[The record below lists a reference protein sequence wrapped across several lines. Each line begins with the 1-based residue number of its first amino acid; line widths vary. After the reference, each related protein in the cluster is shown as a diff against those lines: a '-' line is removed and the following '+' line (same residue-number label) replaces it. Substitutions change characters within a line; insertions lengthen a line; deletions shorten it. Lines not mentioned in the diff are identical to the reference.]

1 VIPEEYHSDRLLSKG
16 FFDEITVQDFPL
28 RGKAVYLH
36 IRRRRWLNQTT
47 GAVVFRD
54 WNMVAQG
61 TRMTTE
67 FASFLKAISGYTKP
81 ISCSR
86 LGDFYQVNGKQLE
99 EQYRDHLSDF
109 NEWEQLDHANDWILF
124 EENLGT
130 HLSLDET
137 ALSQGKLYTVICNIR
152 SI

>member
-1 VIPEEYHSDRLLSKG
+1 MGSAADKNLLDLILPQVILEYFLLTDFTSSTSEISLYLEEKNMIPEEYGSDKLISNG

-67 FASFLKAISGYTKP
+67 FASFLKAISGY
-81 ISCSR
+81 
-86 LGDFYQVNGKQLE
+86 Q
-99 EQYRDHLSDF
+99 
-109 NEWEQLDHANDWILF
+109 A
-124 EENLGT
+124 
-130 HLSLDET
+130 
-137 ALSQGKLYTVICNIR
+137 GKL
-152 SI
+152 

>member
-1 VIPEEYHSDRLLSKG
+1 MGTATGKNFFDLILPQGILDYFILTDFTSGTSEVNVYMEERNTVPDEYSNDKLTSKG

-47 GAVVFRD
+47 GSVVFRD

-67 FASFLKAISGYTKP
+67 FASFLKAISGY
-81 ISCSR
+81 
-86 LGDFYQVNGKQLE
+86 Q
-99 EQYRDHLSDF
+99 
-109 NEWEQLDHANDWILF
+109 A
-124 EENLGT
+124 
-130 HLSLDET
+130 
-137 ALSQGKLYTVICNIR
+137 GKL
-152 SI
+152 

>member
-1 VIPEEYHSDRLLSKG
+1 MGSAADKNFLDLILPQGILEYFLLTDFTSSTSEISLYLEEKNMIPEEYGSDKLISKG

-47 GAVVFRD
+47 GTVVFRD

-67 FASFLKAISGYTKP
+67 FASFLKAISGY
-81 ISCSR
+81 
-86 LGDFYQVNGKQLE
+86 Q
-99 EQYRDHLSDF
+99 
-109 NEWEQLDHANDWILF
+109 A
-124 EENLGT
+124 
-130 HLSLDET
+130 
-137 ALSQGKLYTVICNIR
+137 GKL
-152 SI
+152 

>member
-1 VIPEEYHSDRLLSKG
+1 MGSAADKNFLDLILPQGILDYFLLTDFTSSTSEISLYLEEKNVIPEEYGSDKLISKG

-67 FASFLKAISGYTKP
+67 FASFLKAISGY
-81 ISCSR
+81 
-86 LGDFYQVNGKQLE
+86 Q
-99 EQYRDHLSDF
+99 
-109 NEWEQLDHANDWILF
+109 A
-124 EENLGT
+124 
-130 HLSLDET
+130 
-137 ALSQGKLYTVICNIR
+137 GKL
-152 SI
+152 